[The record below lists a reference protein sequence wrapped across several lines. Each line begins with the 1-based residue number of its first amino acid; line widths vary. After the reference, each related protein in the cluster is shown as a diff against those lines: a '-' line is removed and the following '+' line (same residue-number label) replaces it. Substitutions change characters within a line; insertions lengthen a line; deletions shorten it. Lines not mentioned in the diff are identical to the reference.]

1 SSGLAVVSAI
11 VTQSLTPSNLS
22 ARPNLPATRTASRIV
37 PFFADAEESIAVVPD
52 ASSNPSAST
61 RPLAGGG
68 VVTTG
73 PSETEIAMLLPSA
86 AVWPAGGFWL
96 MTDPAATVA
105 LLALVTAPSV
115 NPAAV

>member
-1 SSGLAVVSAI
+1 MPVVRSSGLAVVSAI

-73 PSETEIAMLLPSA
+73 PSEMVKPTLLPTIA
-86 AVWPAGGFWL
+86 L
-96 MTDPAATVA
+96 MPPVG
-105 LLALVTAPSV
+105 L
-115 NPAAV
+115 